1 MKRAAEKINAKVR
14 GKSSSSKNT
23 SNSNSNNTD
32 NNSNADVTGAF
43 PTAQDRQQQQQQQ
56 PPSPS
61 MMRQRPS
68 DDKSALTAK
77 NYRLAKELVR
87 FVSCVWK
94 ESVLLL
100 RVAAIWYGC
109 CRVFFFDRH
118 TCSGTFSLSFV
129 CRAIFESD
137 IAKNVKPFLD

>member
-87 FVSCVWK
+87 FCVLCVERECFAASCGSDLVR
-94 ESVLLL
+94 LLSRL
-100 RVAAIWYGC
+100 
-109 CRVFFFDRH
+109 FF
-118 TCSGTFSLSFV
+118 
-129 CRAIFESD
+129 
-137 IAKNVKPFLD
+137 